1 MFELSILFSLIG
13 IILSF
18 VLFLLSDGSSASDL
32 YLLVAIFV
40 FFCLSLC
47 YTSDNYKLKNFWLRP
62 SLICFFSLYI
72 VAFQL
77 CIDHVLGYSD
87 LNSTVFPGAS
97 YFSDQCFYSS
107 SIFIFAYIIGVALFN
122 KKLIKKNTHII
133 FNSQQ
138 YARSWLLLM
147 LIFFAFFIFSIDV
160 RLYLSG
166 AIYYGSGA
174 ADFISNRSSTFEGIY
189 QILFYITLASYAKLL
204 KDRKDYKANIINYF
218 KGFPLLFWITVI
230 AYILLRL
237 LSGDR
242 GPVIYNTLALVYC
255 FLWYSKHK
263 FRLLTV
269 ISVLMI
275 GAITVSFLGYY
286 RSRDPSLGI
295 AEKIIAT
302 IERQSEISSNSVVN
316 ATKELAESVDT
327 HFYAVRDINI
337 GRTSHSLGKYTF
349 LSITSAIPGLKRQ
362 YLWDI
367 GFEPSEIDSAVY
379 FSVSSQG
386 VDYSYS
392 KGSSM
397 FGEAFLEFNLLGM
410 IIYGFILGMIFKYL
424 DYAIIDEQKM
434 SVLNLA
440 LVLNLSARAIYMGR
454 TSFGIE
460 MGSVMH
466 MCVIY
471 FLFNLFL
478 RKVFK

>member
-1 MFELSILFSLIG
+1 MFELSIFFSLIG

-18 VLFLLSDGSSASDL
+18 VLFLLSDGSSALDL
-32 YLLVAIFV
+32 YLPIAIFA

-47 YTSDNYKLKNFWLRP
+47 YAFDNYKLRNFWLRP
-62 SLICFFSLYI
+62 SLICFLSLCI

-77 CIDHVLGYSD
+77 CIDHALGYSD
-87 LNSTVFPGAS
+87 LNNTVFAGAS
-97 YFSDQCFYSS
+97 YFSDKCFYSS
-107 SIFIFAYIIGVALFN
+107 SIFIFAYIIGIALFN
-122 KKLIKKNTHII
+122 KKLIKKNTYII

-147 LIFFAFFIFSIDV
+147 LIFFLFFIFSIDV

-174 ADFISNRSSTFEGIY
+174 ADFIPNRSSTFEGIY

-204 KDRKDYKANIINYF
+204 KDREDYKANIISYF
-218 KGFPLLFWITVI
+218 KGFPLIFWITVI
-230 AYILLRL
+230 AYISIRL

-269 ISVLMI
+269 ISVLVI

-295 AEKIIAT
+295 TEKIIAA
-302 IERQSEISSNSVVN
+302 IERQSESSNNSVVN
-316 ATKELAESVDT
+316 ATKELAGSVDT
-327 HFYAVRDINI
+327 HFYAVRDINM

-367 GFEPSEIDSAVY
+367 GFEPSEINSAVY

-386 VDYSYS
+386 ADYSYGA
-392 KGSSM
+392 GSSM

-440 LVLNLSARAIYMGR
+440 LVLNLSAHAIYMGR

-460 MGSVMH
+460 MGSIMH

-471 FLFNLFL
+471 FLLNLFL
-478 RKVFK
+478 RKIFK